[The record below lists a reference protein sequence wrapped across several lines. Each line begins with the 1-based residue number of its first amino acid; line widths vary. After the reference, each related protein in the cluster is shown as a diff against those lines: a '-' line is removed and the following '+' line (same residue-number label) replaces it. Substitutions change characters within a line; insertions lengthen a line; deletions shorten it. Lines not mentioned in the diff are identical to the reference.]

1 MARITYRTRLADL
14 LAKPWITPRDRAFC
28 ESLLAHYNKKKYMSA
43 GRAKCVR
50 DMEGRYASKP
60 VVDSNLL
67 AEVTELRGR
76 IADGSS
82 WDAGFMDSVI
92 GQVNAG
98 RDLSEKQAATVAK
111 VNSRYSAEALKAID
125 TFRSE
130 WLADPSGMQVR
141 FGIMVDYYTKNGYY
155 GNITS
160 RVSEGFI
167 PTKKQYDA
175 LTGNKYAVKI
185 LAGWD
190 ADPKFP
196 VGSMVV
202 VRGSRYGT
210 SKGPDANDA
219 WRASKN
225 GTLPVVIVAQNSRP
239 PTSACKG
246 NKVYKV
252 LPVGC
257 AKTFEIEERSLK
269 AHRVRK
275 AKKPRAQ
282 RVRKA

>member
-14 LAKPWITPRDRAFC
+14 LAKPWITPRDRAFA

-43 GRAKCVR
+43 GRARCVR
-50 DMEGRYASKP
+50 DMEARYASKP
-60 VVDSNLL
+60 VVNSNLL
-67 AEVTELRGR
+67 AEVTELRSR

-111 VNSRYSAEALKAID
+111 VNSRYSTEALAALNAFD
-125 TFRSE
+125 AEYRASE
-130 WLADPSGMQVR
+130 GMQTR
-141 FGIMVDYYTKNGYY
+141 FSIMVAYYNKTGYY

-160 RVSEGFI
+160 RVKEGFV
-167 PTKKQYDA
+167 PTKKQYEA
-175 LTGNKYAVKI
+175 ITANKYATKI

-190 ADPKFP
+190 ADPKFA
-196 VGSMVV
+196 VGSMAL

-210 SKGPDANDA
+210 TKGPDGNAA
-219 WRASKN
+219 WTAAQN
-225 GTLPVVIVAQNSRP
+225 GALPVVIVAQNSSAP
-239 PTSACKG
+239 SSACKG
-246 NKVYKV
+246 NKIYKV

-257 AKTFEIEERSLK
+257 AQTFEVEERSLK
-269 AHRVRK
+269 AHRIPKKRR
-275 AKKPRAQ
+275 AKKSA
-282 RVRKA
+282 